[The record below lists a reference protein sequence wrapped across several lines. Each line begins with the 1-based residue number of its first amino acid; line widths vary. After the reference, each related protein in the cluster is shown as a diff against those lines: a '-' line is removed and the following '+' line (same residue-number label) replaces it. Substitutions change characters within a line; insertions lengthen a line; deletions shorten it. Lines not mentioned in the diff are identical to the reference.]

1 MKIEVHNEL
10 IVEDLESQDHPKSSL
25 TTKNRQIKKFKLNTF
40 QIEAEEETQIL
51 MSRTEALL
59 QSKLRYS
66 SMKTELNNTKKSTK
80 KTSLQNYESTNKNVS
95 EISVEAFK
103 SRTEALLHS
112 KTKRKKKKRDLMVPI
127 PDQAATDSSG
137 SSWSNIPRCFQ
148 NPDSCITASILSSD
162 AGISSMPS
170 SMISNISEAGDLQK
184 KVNIK

>member
-1 MKIEVHNEL
+1 M

-51 MSRTEALL
+51 M
-59 QSKLRYS
+59 
-66 SMKTELNNTKKSTK
+66 
-80 KTSLQNYESTNKNVS
+80 
-95 EISVEAFK
+95 